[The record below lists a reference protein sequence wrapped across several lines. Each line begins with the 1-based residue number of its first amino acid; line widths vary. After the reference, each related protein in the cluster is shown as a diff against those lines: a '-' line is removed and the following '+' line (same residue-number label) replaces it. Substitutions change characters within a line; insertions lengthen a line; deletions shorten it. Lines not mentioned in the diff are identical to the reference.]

1 MVLEIFEFLGSLH
14 PLVVHLP
21 IGFII
26 LTILVDILIKTKNN
40 SVKRIITIGWFFSF
54 ISGGIAALF
63 GWFLGDNNYYLESQI
78 NIHKWSGIAFLVL
91 TFLIW
96 LLRALNFNLNKSF
109 NRISNFAVLILILI
123 TGHYGGE
130 MTHGKGYLMKGLPF
144 INQNKIPTVFLSKK
158 VNSPDSIYVFEDLIY
173 PVFQEKCIACHNEKQ
188 EYGGLNMSK
197 YENII
202 KGGNSGLGIQKGN
215 PYKSLIY
222 KRVSMSQSESNFMP
236 PAGTPLSFDQVA
248 VLKWWIDNGAKL
260 KTPLTKLRNDENI
273 RSLVEENYKLDLREK
288 SYIETLNLAPIDE
301 NKLEV
306 FREEKYH
313 WRFLDG
319 KKSLLDVKFIG
330 KNITRNDI
338 ELLTKLKDHVIW
350 LNLSN
355 CQLKDELLSFLSQF
369 PNLTR
374 LRIQNNNLTDKCIIY
389 TMDIKNLREL
399 NIYGTQV
406 TDASFNIFSK
416 MKKLEKIFLWNS
428 KVTPLGI
435 QKFKTQNPAIEII
448 SGL

>member
-1 MVLEIFEFLGSLH
+1 
-14 PLVVHLP
+14 
-21 IGFII
+21 
-26 LTILVDILIKTKNN
+26 
-40 SVKRIITIGWFFSF
+40 
-54 ISGGIAALF
+54 
-63 GWFLGDNNYYLESQI
+63 
-78 NIHKWSGIAFLVL
+78 
-91 TFLIW
+91 
-96 LLRALNFNLNKSF
+96 
-109 NRISNFAVLILILI
+109 
-123 TGHYGGE
+123 

-158 VNSPDSIYVFEDLIY
+158 VNSRDSIYVFEDLIY
-173 PVFQEKCIACHNEKQ
+173 PVFEEKCIVCHNKKQ
-188 EYGGLNMSK
+188 EYGGLNMSN

-222 KRVSMSQSESNFMP
+222 KRVSMSQNEANFMP

-288 SYIETLNLAPIDE
+288 SYIETVNLAPIDE
-301 NKLEV
+301 NKLKV
-306 FREEKYH
+306 FKEEKYH
-313 WRFLDG
+313 WRFLDSE
-319 KKSLLDVKFIG
+319 KSLLEVKFIG
-330 KNITRNDI
+330 KKITRNDI

-374 LRIQNNNLTDKCIIY
+374 LRIQNNKLTDKCVTY
-389 TMDIKNLREL
+389 TKDIKNLREL
-399 NIYGTQV
+399 NMYGTEV

-416 MKKLEKIFLWNS
+416 MKNLEKIFLWNS

-435 QKFKTQNPAIEII
+435 QKFKTQNPSIEII

>member
-14 PLVVHLP
+14 PLVVHMP

-26 LTILVDILIKTKNN
+26 LTLLVNILIKTKNN

-54 ISGGIAALF
+54 ISGFIASIF

-78 NIHKWSGIAFLVL
+78 NIHKWTGFAFVII

-96 LLRALNFNLNKSF
+96 MLRALNFNLSKSF
-109 NRISNFAVLILILI
+109 NRISNIVVFALISI
-123 TGHYGGE
+123 TGHFGGE
-130 MTHGKGYLMKGLPF
+130 MTHGEGYLVKSIPF
-144 INQNKIPTVFLSKK
+144 LKQNKIPTVLLTEKE
-158 VNSPDSIYVFEDLIY
+158 NSLDSIYVYENLIY
-173 PVFQEKCIACHNEKQ
+173 PVFEEKCIACHNKKDA
-188 EYGGLNMSK
+188 YGGLNMSK

-222 KRVSMSQSESNFMP
+222 KRVSMSQNEANFMP

-306 FREEKYH
+306 FKEEKYH
-313 WRFLDG
+313 WRFLDSE
-319 KKSLLDVKFIG
+319 KSLLDVKFIG
-330 KNITRNDI
+330 KKITRNDI
-338 ELLTKLKDHVIW
+338 ELLTKLKDNVIW

>member
-14 PLVVHLP
+14 PLIVHLP

-26 LTILVDILIKTKNN
+26 LTLLVNILIKTKNN

-63 GWFLGDNNYYLESQI
+63 GWFLSDNNYYLESQI

-109 NRISNFAVLILILI
+109 KRISNFAILILILI

-158 VNSPDSIYVFEDLIY
+158 VNSPDSMYVFEDLIY
-173 PVFQEKCIACHNEKQ
+173 PVFEEKCIACHNEKQ

-215 PYKSLIY
+215 PYRSLIY
-222 KRVSMSQSESNFMP
+222 KRVSMSQNESNFMP

-306 FREEKYH
+306 FKEEKYH
-313 WRFLDG
+313 WRFLDSE
-319 KKSLLDVKFIG
+319 KSLLDVKFIG
-330 KNITRNDI
+330 KKITRNDI
-338 ELLTKLKDHVIW
+338 ELLTKLKDNVIW

-406 TDASFNIFSK
+406 TDASFNVFSK

>member
-1 MVLEIFEFLGSLH
+1 MVIEIFEFLGSLH
-14 PLVVHLP
+14 PLIVHLP

-26 LTILVDILIKTKNN
+26 LTLLINFVFKTRNN
-40 SVKRIITIGWFFSF
+40 SVKRLITLGWFFSF
-54 ISGGIAALF
+54 ISGFIASIF

-78 NIHKWSGIAFLVL
+78 NIHKWTGFAFVII

-96 LLRALNFNLNKSF
+96 MLRALNFNLSKSF
-109 NRISNFAVLILILI
+109 NRISNIVVFALISI
-123 TGHYGGE
+123 TGHFGGE
-130 MTHGKGYLMKGLPF
+130 MTHGKGYLVKSIPF
-144 INQNKIPTVFLSKK
+144 LKQNKIPTVLLTEKE
-158 VNSPDSIYVFEDLIY
+158 NSLDSIYVYENLIY
-173 PVFQEKCIACHNEKQ
+173 PVFEEKCIACHNKKDA
-188 EYGGLNMSK
+188 YGGLNMSK

-222 KRVSMSQSESNFMP
+222 KRVSMSQNEANFMP

-248 VLKWWIDNGAKL
+248 ILKWWIDNGAKL
-260 KTPLTKLRNDENI
+260 KTPLTKLRNDDNI

-288 SYIETLNLAPIDE
+288 SYIETLNLAPVDE

-306 FREEKYH
+306 FKEEKYH
-313 WRFLDG
+313 WRFLDSE
-319 KKSLLDVKFIG
+319 KSLLDVKFIG
-330 KNITRNDI
+330 KKITRNDI
-338 ELLTKLKDHVIW
+338 ELLTKLKDNVIW

-369 PNLTR
+369 PNLAR

>member
-26 LTILVDILIKTKNN
+26 LTLLVNILIKTKNN

-63 GWFLGDNNYYLESQI
+63 GWFLSDNNYYLESQI
-78 NIHKWSGIAFLVL
+78 NIHKWSGIAFVVI

-96 LLRALNFNLNKSF
+96 ILRALNFNLTKSF
-109 NRISNFAVLILILI
+109 NRISNLTILILILI

-130 MTHGKGYLMKGLPF
+130 MTHGKGYLVKGLPF
-144 INQNKIPTVFLSKK
+144 ISQNKIPTVFLSKK
-158 VNSPDSIYVFEDLIY
+158 INFPDSIYVFEDLIY
-173 PVFQEKCIACHNEKQ
+173 PVFKEKCIACHNNKQ
-188 EYGGLNMSK
+188 EYGGLNMSE
-197 YENII
+197 YEYII

-222 KRVSMSQSESNFMP
+222 KRVSMSQNEANFMP
-236 PAGTPLSFDQVA
+236 PAGNPLSFDQVA

-260 KTPLTKLRNDENI
+260 KTPLTKLRNDKNI
-273 RSLVEENYKLDLREK
+273 RSLVEEKYKLDLREK

-306 FREEKYH
+306 FRDEKYH
-313 WRFLDG
+313 WRFLDS

-330 KNITRNDI
+330 KKITRNDI
-338 ELLTKLKDHVIW
+338 ELLTQLKDHVIW

-355 CQLKDELLSFLSQF
+355 CQLKDELLSSLYQF

-374 LRIQNNNLTDKCIIY
+374 LRIQNNKLTDKCIIY
-389 TMDIKNLREL
+389 TKDIKNLREL
-399 NIYGTQV
+399 NVYGTEV
-406 TDASFNIFSK
+406 TDASLNIFSK
-416 MKKLEKIFLWNS
+416 MKNLEKIFLWNS
-428 KVTPLGI
+428 KVTPIGI
-435 QKFKTQNPAIEII
+435 QKFKTQNPTIEII
-448 SGL
+448 GGL

>member
-14 PLVVHLP
+14 PLLVHLP

-26 LTILVDILIKTKNN
+26 LTLLVDILIKTKNN

-54 ISGGIAALF
+54 ISGFIASIF

-78 NIHKWSGIAFLVL
+78 NIHKWTGFAFVII

-96 LLRALNFNLNKSF
+96 MLRALNFNLSKSF
-109 NRISNFAVLILILI
+109 NRISNIVVFALISI
-123 TGHYGGE
+123 TGHFGGE
-130 MTHGKGYLMKGLPF
+130 ITHGKGYLVKSIPF
-144 INQNKIPTVFLSKK
+144 LKQNKIPTVLLTEKE
-158 VNSPDSIYVFEDLIY
+158 NSLDSIYVYEDMIY
-173 PVFQEKCIACHNEKQ
+173 PVFEEKCIACHNKKDA
-188 EYGGLNMSK
+188 YGGLNMSK

-215 PYKSLIY
+215 PYRSLIY
-222 KRVSMSQSESNFMP
+222 KRVSMSQNEANFMP

-288 SYIETLNLAPIDE
+288 SYIETLNLAPVDE

-306 FREEKYH
+306 FKEEKYH
-313 WRFLDG
+313 WRFLDSE
-319 KKSLLDVKFIG
+319 KSLLDVKFIG
-330 KNITRNDI
+330 KKITRNDI
-338 ELLTKLKDHVIW
+338 ELLTKLKDNVIW

-406 TDASFNIFSK
+406 TDASLNICSK
-416 MKKLEKIFLWNS
+416 MKNLEKIFLWNS

>member
-26 LTILVDILIKTKNN
+26 LTLLVDILIKTKNN

-54 ISGGIAALF
+54 ISGGISALF

-78 NIHKWSGIAFLVL
+78 NIHKWSGIAFVIL

-96 LLRALNFNLNKSF
+96 ILRALNFNLNKSIY
-109 NRISNFAVLILILI
+109 RISNFAILILILI

-130 MTHGKGYLMKGLPF
+130 MTHGKGYLIKGLPF
-144 INQNKIPTVFLSKK
+144 IKQKKIPTIFLAKK
-158 VNSPDSIYVFEDLIY
+158 ENSLDSMYVFEDLIY
-173 PVFQEKCIACHNEKQ
+173 PVFEEKCIACHNKKQ
-188 EYGGLNMSK
+188 AYGGLNMSK

-222 KRVSMSQSESNFMP
+222 KRVSMSQNEANFMP
-236 PAGTPLSFDQVA
+236 PAGTPLTFDQVA
-248 VLKWWIDNGAKL
+248 VLKWWIDNSAKL
-260 KTPLTKLRNDENI
+260 KTPLTKLRNDKNI

-306 FREEKYH
+306 FKDEKYH
-313 WRFLDG
+313 WRFLDSE
-319 KKSLLDVKFIG
+319 KSLLDVKFIG
-330 KNITRNDI
+330 KKITRNDI
-338 ELLTKLKDHVIW
+338 ELLSKLKNHIIW

-355 CQLKDELLSFLSQF
+355 CQLKDDLISFLPHF

-374 LRIQNNNLTDKCIIY
+374 LRVQKNKLTDKFITHIK
-389 TMDIKNLREL
+389 DIKNLREL

-406 TDASFNIFSK
+406 TDASLNICSK
-416 MKKLEKIFLWNS
+416 MKNLEKIFLWNS

-435 QKFKTQNPAIEII
+435 QEFKTQNPTIEII

>member
-26 LTILVDILIKTKNN
+26 LTLLVNILIKTKNN
-40 SVKRIITIGWFFSF
+40 SVKRIITIGWFFTF

-63 GWFLGDNNYYLESQI
+63 GWFLSDNNYYLESQI
-78 NIHKWSGIAFLVL
+78 NIHKWSGIAFVVI

-96 LLRALNFNLNKSF
+96 ILRALNFNLTKSF
-109 NRISNFAVLILILI
+109 NRISNLTILILILI

-130 MTHGKGYLMKGLPF
+130 MTHGKGYLVKGLPF
-144 INQNKIPTVFLSKK
+144 ISQNKIPTVFLSKK
-158 VNSPDSIYVFEDLIY
+158 INFPDSIYVFEDLIY
-173 PVFQEKCIACHNEKQ
+173 PVFKEKCIACHNNKQ
-188 EYGGLNMSK
+188 EYGGLNMSE
-197 YENII
+197 YEYII

-222 KRVSMSQSESNFMP
+222 KRVSMSQNEANFMP
-236 PAGTPLSFDQVA
+236 PAGNPLSFDQVA

-260 KTPLTKLRNDENI
+260 KTPLTKLRNDKNI
-273 RSLVEENYKLDLREK
+273 LSMVEEKYKLDLREK
-288 SYIETLNLAPIDE
+288 SYIETLNLTPIDE

-306 FREEKYH
+306 FRDEKYH
-313 WRFLDG
+313 WRFLDS

-330 KNITRNDI
+330 KKITRNDI
-338 ELLTKLKDHVIW
+338 ELLTQLKDHVIW

-374 LRIQNNNLTDKCIIY
+374 LRIQNNKLTDKCIIY
-389 TMDIKNLREL
+389 TKDIKNLREL
-399 NIYGTQV
+399 NVYGTEV

-416 MKKLEKIFLWNS
+416 MKNLEKIFLWNS
-428 KVTPLGI
+428 KVTPIGI
-435 QKFKTQNPAIEII
+435 QKFKTQNPTIEII
-448 SGL
+448 GGL